1 MCVSVSQW
9 WMLFL
14 VPVHHLVYTTSFQQL
29 TYLYN
34 FLTGLFGSWEFSAK
48 TMSLCWNKIHSIRW
62 THFIA
67 CWTFDSYYKKYTH
80 LDFKPVCIVIFGE
93 RIGIHLQRPVSP
105 MFEPKKLWTFLHD
118 QISIFQIIFVDG
130 LFIPVMLSYV
140 LVNSWQFV

>member
-48 TMSLCWNKIHSIRW
+48 TMSLWWNKIHSIRW
-62 THFIA
+62 THVKVA
-67 CWTFDSYYKKYTH
+67 EH
-80 LDFKPVCIVIFGE
+80 LIRTIKN
-93 RIGIHLQRPVSP
+93 IHIWILNQYV
-105 MFEPKKLWTFLHD
+105 
-118 QISIFQIIFVDG
+118 
-130 LFIPVMLSYV
+130 LSYLGKELAFIFRDQYPQCLNQKSYEHFFMIRSPFFKLYFLMV
-140 LVNSWQFV
+140 YLYQSCYHMYL